1 MALKNFLQSVAG
13 TAFTGSASKPDS
25 FDIGEVPWYSD
36 AARDDAFFPYIGLEP
51 DRVNGIYPY
60 RLVVV
65 DVSDGFNTVVNQSGG
80 GEAFNTE
87 FISYRNDTGG
97 VTYQFANSR
106 KIWEFIL
113 PITPQQLQVTDQFAI
128 NTSATMRGIV
138 EEHNGVKFKMI
149 AASGTT
155 GIWPTRTN
163 FEDSSSGRGRSLFGG
178 VSEAL
183 GAATR
188 DLFELINGGKEAKK
202 TPYPSEDKDK
212 DGGRTSG
219 YFQALMLQQFLEQYA
234 MAKKN
239 PKNKGWRLVFDCPK
253 NNESFVVTPVQYT
266 VTKSQRSPGEHLY
279 NMQFKAWKRI
289 EIGAGTPKKKKESNL
304 IKLRPSLFQSI
315 NESLDRARSLMSSSL
330 NVIKAIRAD
339 FRKPFDTAR
348 KVSLLIKDFSGL
360 ALSISDLPNQ
370 IGKDITAATKKRS
383 KDLAQSEANFEAA
396 FNNPFSTNR
405 DKRAGAKAKAIVSAI
420 VAEDSKNEGVSADQ
434 IEVGVLGVEARDA
447 ARVSPVNNV
456 FNEPEANF
464 DFFNSINVDEL
475 ELTPQQQAAIE
486 DEIELNSLISI
497 EELRGFT
504 QELQDLILDL
514 TNNFGAGDEFFSEVY
529 GRPAPRERATP
540 MSIEEF
546 ELVEALEEVVLNL
559 NILTATRQLDDVR
572 TQSSLEYVGGLAN
585 DSGITFNSSSTAKYL
600 APVPYNLTIEQIS
613 ARYLGDPDR
622 YNEIITLN
630 NLKSPYIDEDGF
642 FYNFL
647 SNGDGRQFNIESN
660 ENLYEGQVVQL
671 SSNTIP
677 TFTRKITAIEKIT
690 DTNYLIT
697 VDGIADLYLLTKNHQ
712 AKVKTFLP
720 GTVNSQNQI
729 YIPSDEAVTDEPRT
743 YDIPYLDGDSLTGF
757 SKIDWLLDDN
767 GDIVLNS
774 FGEVGL
780 ANGTTN
786 LIQALKMKVQTQKGQ
801 LLSDTSFGLGITPG
815 VMTNDIS
822 VQNVLKNLTAMVLQD
837 SRFEG
842 IEKIEMNVLPPD
854 LSITI
859 VARLKNGRGILPI
872 SFSA

>member
-1 MALKNFLQSVAG
+1 MALKNFLQEVAG
-13 TAFTGSASKPDS
+13 TAFTSPKKKLGE
-25 FDIGEVPWYSD
+25 GEVNNSELPWGTQK
-36 AARDDAFFPYIGLEP
+36 DAFFEPITLKP
-51 DRVNGIYPY
+51 DRVDGVYPY
-60 RLVVV
+60 RLVV
-65 DVSDGFNTVVNQSGG
+65 FNVKDKTIVKTGNSSNTLLGRGDVNQVVKNAS
-80 GEAFNTE
+80 N
-87 FISYRNDTGG
+87 TGG
-97 VTYQFANSR
+97 VTYSIGGVINDWTFT
-106 KIWEFIL
+106 L
-113 PITPQQLQVTDQFAI
+113 PITPQQLQITDQFAI

-183 GAATR
+183 GAAAR
-188 DLFELINGGKEAKK
+188 DLSELINGGLFPPKALN
-202 TPYPSEDKDK
+202 PLNDNN
-212 DGGRTSG
+212 GRVTG
-219 YFQALMLQQFLEQYA
+219 YFQAMLLQQFLEQYA

-239 PKNKGWRLVFDCPK
+239 PQNKHWRLVFDCPK
-253 NNESFVVTPVQYT
+253 TNESFVVTPIQYT
-266 VTKSQRSPGEHLY
+266 VTRSQRSPGEFLY

-289 EIGAGTPKKKKESNL
+289 DLKRGRPGDAESNL
-304 IKLRPSLFQSI
+304 KQLKPSLFQSI
-315 NESLDRARSLMSSSL
+315 NESLDRARSLMSASL
-330 NVIKAIRAD
+330 NTIKAVRAD
-339 FRKPFDTAR
+339 FRKPFDMLR
-348 KVSLLIKDFSGL
+348 KITLLTKDFSGL
-360 ALSISDLPNQ
+360 ALSISDLPNK

-383 KDLAQSEANFEAA
+383 KDLAQSEAQFEAA
-396 FNNPFSTNR
+396 FKNPFSTNR
-405 DKRAGAKAKAIVSAI
+405 DKRAEAKARAIVSAI
-420 VAEDSKNEGVSADQ
+420 ATEDSKNEGVSADQ
-434 IEVGVLGVEARDA
+434 IEAGVLGVEARDA

-456 FNEPEANF
+456 FNEPESAF
-464 DFFNSINVDEL
+464 DFFNSINIDEL
-475 ELTPQQQAAIE
+475 ELTPQQRATID

-497 EELRGFT
+497 EEIREFN
-504 QELQDLILDL
+504 QEIQELILDL
-514 TNNFGAGDEFFSEVY
+514 SNNFGAGDEFFSEIY
-529 GRPAPRERATP
+529 GRPTPKERATP
-540 MSIEEF
+540 MSVEEF
-546 ELVEALEEVVLNL
+546 ELIAALEEAVLNINQL
-559 NILTATRQLDDVR
+559 IATRQFDDVR
-572 TQSSLEYVGGLAN
+572 SQSSLEYVGGLAD

-801 LLSDTSFGLGITPG
+801 LLSDTTFGLGLNPG
-815 VMTNDIS
+815 VMVNDIAIE
-822 VQNVLKNLTAMVLQD
+822 NVLKDLKDMILQD